1 VTLLWG
7 GGQRRRAD
15 TRMPIV
21 ESEAVILRSFPLSE
35 GDRIV
40 SFLSRTVGRVK
51 GVAQGARKP
60 KSRFGASLE
69 TLSHVRIWFYE
80 RETRDLVRIQQCEL
94 IESFLD
100 VQQDYAKGVVLALMS
115 EVTEATLGEHEP
127 AEAQFRLL
135 LLAARG
141 VRTSEHAAVPLA
153 YFAVWT
159 VRLGGWLPSLD
170 RCSSCGS
177 SLAGAPAYL
186 DVVLGGLACAN
197 CRPPG
202 AREISAAGMDLVRR
216 AVRVN
221 LAQLEETQP
230 SGAVA
235 WQVANAML
243 DLIESHV
250 EKHLSSRRF
259 LDRDQSESAGR

>member
-1 VTLLWG
+1 
-7 GGQRRRAD
+7 
-15 TRMPIV
+15 MPIV
-21 ESEAVILRSFPLSE
+21 ESEAIILRSFPLSE

-40 SFLSRTVGRVK
+40 SFLSRSEGRVK

-60 KSRFGASLE
+60 KSKFGASLE
-69 TLSHVRIWFYE
+69 TLSHVRIWYYE

-135 LLAARG
+135 LLAARS
-141 VRTSEHAAVPLA
+141 VRTSDDAGLPLA

-159 VRLGGWLPSLD
+159 VRLGGWLPPLD
-170 RCSSCGS
+170 RCSTCGA
-177 SLAGAPAYL
+177 SLSGAPAYL

-197 CRPPG
+197 CWPPG
-202 AREISAAGMDLVRR
+202 ARAISAAGMDFLRR

-221 LAQLEETQP
+221 LTQLEEEHP
-230 SGAVA
+230 SGAVTR
-235 WQVANAML
+235 QVADAML
-243 DLIESHV
+243 DLIESHI
-250 EKHLSSRRF
+250 EKHFNSRRF
-259 LDRDQSESAGR
+259 LERGHEATGKS

>member
-1 VTLLWG
+1 
-7 GGQRRRAD
+7 
-15 TRMPIV
+15 MPIV

-40 SFLSRTVGRVK
+40 SFLSRSVGRLK

-69 TLSHVRIWFYE
+69 TLSHVRICFYE

-94 IESFLD
+94 IESFMD
-100 VQQDYAKGVVLALMS
+100 VQRDYAKGVVLALMS

-141 VRTSEHAAVPLA
+141 VRTSEDAWLPLA

-159 VRLGGWLPSLD
+159 VRLGGWLPPLD
-170 RCSSCGS
+170 RCSNCGAS
-177 SLAGAPAYL
+177 IEGSPAYL
-186 DVVLGGLACAN
+186 DVVLGGLECGN

-202 AREISAAGMDLVRR
+202 AREISAAGMDFVRR
-216 AVRVN
+216 AIRVN
-221 LAQLEETQP
+221 LAQLGEAY
-230 SGAVA
+230 SGGAVA
-235 WQVANAML
+235 RQVADAML

-259 LDRDQSESAGR
+259 LERGDEASRKS

>member
-1 VTLLWG
+1 
-7 GGQRRRAD
+7 
-15 TRMPIV
+15 MPIV
-21 ESEAVILRSFPLSE
+21 ESEAIILRSFPLSE

-40 SFLSRTVGRVK
+40 SFLSRSVGRVK

-80 RETRDLVRIQQCEL
+80 RETRDLVRVQQCEL

-115 EVTEATLGEHEP
+115 EVTEAVLGEREP

-141 VRTSEHAAVPLA
+141 VRTSEDAWFPLA

-159 VRLGGWLPSLD
+159 VRLGGWLPPLD
-170 RCSSCGS
+170 RCSTCGA

-186 DVVLGGLACAN
+186 DVVLGGLACEN

-202 AREISAAGMDLVRR
+202 AREISAAGMDFVRR
-216 AVRVN
+216 VVRVN
-221 LAQLEETQP
+221 LGELAEANVA
-230 SGAVA
+230 SAVA
-235 WQVANAML
+235 RQVTGAML
-243 DLIESHV
+243 DLIESHI
-250 EKHLSSRRF
+250 EKHLNSWRF
-259 LDRDQSESAGR
+259 LERGEEGASKN

>member
-1 VTLLWG
+1 
-7 GGQRRRAD
+7 
-15 TRMPIV
+15 MPIV

-40 SFLSRTVGRVK
+40 SFLSRSVGRLK

-94 IESFLD
+94 LESFLD
-100 VQQDYAKGVVLALMS
+100 VQQDYAKGVALALMS
-115 EVTEATLGEHEP
+115 EVTEAVLGEREP

-141 VRTSEHAAVPLA
+141 VRTSEDAALPLA

-159 VRLGGWLPSLD
+159 VRLGGWLPPLD
-170 RCSSCGS
+170 RCSTCGA
-177 SLAGAPAYL
+177 SLDGAPAYL

-202 AREISAAGMDLVRR
+202 AREISAAGMDFVRR

-221 LAQLEETQP
+221 LAQLAETRTER
-230 SGAVA
+230 AVT
-235 WQVANAML
+235 WQVTGAML

-250 EKHLSSRRF
+250 EKHLNSRRF
-259 LDRDQSESAGR
+259 LERDQESAGRT

>member
-1 VTLLWG
+1 
-7 GGQRRRAD
+7 
-15 TRMPIV
+15 MPIV
-21 ESEAVILRSFPLSE
+21 ESEAIILRSFPLSE

-40 SFLSRTVGRVK
+40 SFLSRSEGRVK

-69 TLSHVRIWFYE
+69 TLSYVRIWFYE
-80 RETRDLVRIQQCEL
+80 RETRDLVRIQQSEL

-100 VQQDYAKGVVLALMS
+100 VQQDYARGVVLALMS
-115 EVTEATLGEHEP
+115 EVTEATLGEREP

-141 VRTSEHAAVPLA
+141 VRTSEDGALPLA

-170 RCSSCGS
+170 RCSTCGN
-177 SLAGAPAYL
+177 SLAGAPAFL
-186 DVVLGGLACAN
+186 DVVLGGLACES

-202 AREISAAGMDLVRR
+202 SREISAAGMDFVRR
-216 AVRVN
+216 AIRVN
-221 LAQLEETQP
+221 LAQLELE
-230 SGAVA
+230 SVGAAVA
-235 WQVANAML
+235 RQVSDAML

-250 EKHLSSRRF
+250 EKHLGSRRF
-259 LDRDQSESAGR
+259 LVRG

>member
-1 VTLLWG
+1 
-7 GGQRRRAD
+7 
-15 TRMPIV
+15 MPIV

-40 SFLSRTVGRVK
+40 SFLSRSAGRVK
-51 GVAQGARKP
+51 GVAQGASKP

-69 TLSHVRIWFYE
+69 TLSHVRIVFYE

-94 IESFLD
+94 IESFMD
-100 VQQDYAKGVVLALMS
+100 VQSDYAKGVVLALMS
-115 EVTEATLGEHEP
+115 EVTEAVLGEHEP

-135 LLAARG
+135 LLAAQG
-141 VRTSEHAAVPLA
+141 VRTYADASLPLA

-170 RCSSCGS
+170 RCSTCGA

-186 DVVLGGLACAN
+186 DVVLGGLICGD
-197 CRPPG
+197 CRTPG
-202 AREISAAGMDLVRR
+202 TRQISPEGMHFVRR

-221 LAQLEETQP
+221 LAQLAEAH
-230 SGAVA
+230 SGGAVA
-235 WQVANAML
+235 RQVADAML
-243 DLIESHV
+243 DLIESHA
-250 EKHLSSRRF
+250 EKHLNSRRF
-259 LDRDQSESAGR
+259 LEAEREEAKRA

>member
-1 VTLLWG
+1 
-7 GGQRRRAD
+7 
-15 TRMPIV
+15 MPIV
-21 ESEAVILRSFPLSE
+21 ESEAVILRTFPLSE

-40 SFLSRTVGRVK
+40 SFLSRAEGRLK

-60 KSRFGASLE
+60 KSKFGASLE
-69 TLSHVRIWFYE
+69 TLSHVRICFYE

-100 VQQDYAKGVVLALMS
+100 VQRDYAKGVVLALMS
-115 EVTEATLGEHEP
+115 EVTEAVLGEREP

-135 LLAARG
+135 LLSARG
-141 VRTSEHAAVPLA
+141 VRSIEDAALPLA

-159 VRLGGWLPSLD
+159 VRLGGWLPALD
-170 RCSSCGS
+170 RCSMCGA

-186 DVVLGGLACAN
+186 DVVLGGLACAD

-202 AREISAAGMDLVRR
+202 AREISAAGMDFVRR

-221 LAQLEETQP
+221 LAQLAETH
-230 SGAVA
+230 SGGAVA
-235 WQVANAML
+235 KQVADAML
-243 DLIESHV
+243 DLIESHA

-259 LDRDQSESAGR
+259 LERD

>member
-1 VTLLWG
+1 
-7 GGQRRRAD
+7 
-15 TRMPIV
+15 MPIV
-21 ESEAVILRSFPLSE
+21 ESEAIILRSFPLSE

-40 SFLSRTVGRVK
+40 SFLSRSEGRVK

-115 EVTEATLGEHEP
+115 EVTEATLGEREP

-141 VRTSEHAAVPLA
+141 VRTSEDGALPLA

-170 RCSSCGS
+170 RCSTCGA
-177 SLAGAPAYL
+177 SLAGVPAYL
-186 DVVLGGLACAN
+186 DVVLGGLVCGS
-197 CRPPG
+197 CRPTG
-202 AREISAAGMDLVRR
+202 SREIPAAGMDFVRR
-216 AVRVN
+216 AVRMN
-221 LAQLEETQP
+221 LAQLVED
-230 SGAVA
+230 GADVA
-235 WQVANAML
+235 SARQVTNAML
-243 DLIESHV
+243 DLIESHI

-259 LDRDQSESAGR
+259 LGQI